1 MLSKVSINKIK
12 GNSIFN
18 YVCIQGAG
26 NPEPEPGSN
35 DRRPEPDDDKTFTF
49 SKVNTYPESLYPTLY
64 KLRYFF
70 MAAERAGKRVQGKNL
85 LYCLF
90 WRGLSGVDHG
100 SLIPYPEKGGEPE
113 MITTKNRRLE
123 QFYFM
128 HGIDYASFYKDMDD
142 GLTVWEYDDNDENRR
157 ILEEFR
163 TAIRRREAQKRCG
176 TRLVR
181 DSGGIT
187 IYTANEF

>member
-1 MLSKVSINKIK
+1 
-12 GNSIFN
+12 
-18 YVCIQGAG
+18 
-26 NPEPEPGSN
+26 
-35 DRRPEPDDDKTFTF
+35 
-49 SKVNTYPESLYPTLY
+49 
-64 KLRYFF
+64 
-70 MAAERAGKRVQGKNL
+70 
-85 LYCLF
+85 
-90 WRGLSGVDHG
+90 
-100 SLIPYPEKGGEPE
+100 

-128 HGIDYASFYKDMDD
+128 HGIDYANFYKDMDD

-187 IYTANEF
+187 IYTAKEF